1 MTTPSLKLE
10 VEELSGPPPSLSLGG
25 ASSGGS
31 GSSGGGSGLSTP
43 MAGMELLMKGPI
55 GESGNGEKITEQ
67 SAQALTDSLNEFIEP
82 VDNGLSNTKSVSAP
96 TLKIESLDEPVLGT
110 TTKGITIEK
119 AGASGASG
127 SKSGLGESV
136 ANNIKT
142 EKKDGTW
149 DGFKPFSGSGGPAAA
164 GAVPESKPRMTETQ
178 ILAEKFKYIRYLE
191 ALDKKPGIKVSKKY
205 DMKSSLDEMK
215 AEYELIKAECEKKQS
230 MAFQGKMLMAAVT
243 GLEFLNSKFDPFDLK
258 LDGWGEGVHENL
270 TEYDDVFAELHEK
283 YKSKAS
289 VAPEIKLMF
298 MLAGSATMVHMT
310 NTMFKPQLPGMDDI
324 VRHNPELANRLAGAA
339 AQGIVGGGA
348 KQQAPAYSSV
358 LGGLGAGMG
367 AGNASTST
375 PMAMPPPTFTSRP
388 HSDAQ
393 NDVPPPGSTQRAPRA
408 EMKGPD
414 NFDDII
420 ARVKRKN
427 GGNADGSAAV
437 PPPMMASKG
446 VKLDRPMDMNAP
458 TEERSVAMKMPTVL
472 QGLQKAERSPLK
484 RPENRKKSKSE
495 GVGNVLKLDI

>member
-10 VEELSGPPPSLSLGG
+10 VEELGAPPPSISLGG
-25 ASSGGS
+25 NTTGGS
-31 GSSGGGSGLSTP
+31 TGLSTP

-55 GESGNGEKITEQ
+55 GEGGNGEKITEQ
-67 SAQALTDSLNEFIEP
+67 SAQALTDSLNEFIETP
-82 VDNGLSNTKSVSAP
+82 NEGASNVKSVSAP
-96 TLKIESLDEPVLGT
+96 TLKIESLDEPSSGSS
-110 TTKGITIEK
+110 TKGIRIEK
-119 AGASGASG
+119 SSSVGD

-149 DGFKPFSGSGGPAAA
+149 DGFRPFSGSGGPAAA
-164 GAVPESKPRMTETQ
+164 GAVPETKPKMTETQ

-270 TEYDDVFAELHEK
+270 PEYDDVFAELHEK

-324 VRHNPELANRLAGAA
+324 VRHNPDLANRIAGAA
-339 AQGIVGGGA
+339 AQGIVGN
-348 KQQAPAYSSV
+348 QPQRQAPAYSSV
-358 LGGLGAGMG
+358 LNDMA
-367 AGNASTST
+367 AGNASGSA
-375 PMAMPPPTFTSRP
+375 PMAMPPPTFTARP
-388 HSDAQ
+388 HNDTQ
-393 NDVPPPGSTQRAPRA
+393 RDVPPPGSTQRPPRA
-408 EMKGPD
+408 EMKGPE
-414 NFDDII
+414 NFEDII

-427 GGNADGSAAV
+427 AGSDDLSSVA
-437 PPPMMASKG
+437 PPPPAAPRG
-446 VKLDRPMDMNAP
+446 VKLERPVDVNAP
-458 TEERSVAMKMPTVL
+458 PEERSVSLKAPTVL
-472 QGLQKAERSPLK
+472 QGLQKAERSPLR

>member
-10 VEELSGPPPSLSLGG
+10 VEELSGPPPSLSQ
-25 ASSGGS
+25 GGS
-31 GSSGGGSGLSTP
+31 AAGGSTGLSTP
-43 MAGMELLMKGPI
+43 MVGMELLMKGPI
-55 GESGNGEKITEQ
+55 GEGSNGEKITDQ
-67 SAQALTDSLNEFIEP
+67 SAQALTDSLNEFIERP
-82 VDNGLSNTKSVSAP
+82 SGGGANVKSVSAP
-96 TLKIESLDEPVLGT
+96 TLKIESLDEPSDSSS
-110 TTKGITIEK
+110 TKGIRIEK
-119 AGASGASG
+119 SGSASD

-164 GAVPESKPRMTETQ
+164 GAVPEAKPRMTETQ

-243 GLEFLNSKFDPFDLK
+243 GLEFLNNKFDPFDLK

-270 TEYDDVFAELHEK
+270 PEYDDVFAELHEK

-324 VRHNPELANRLAGAA
+324 VRHNPGLANRIAGAA
-339 AQGIVGGGA
+339 AKGIVSDEP
-348 KQQAPAYSSV
+348 QREAPAYSSV
-358 LGGLGAGMG
+358 LRDMA

-375 PMAMPPPTFTSRP
+375 PMAMPPPTFTARP
-388 HSDAQ
+388 HADTLR
-393 NDVPPPGSTQRAPRA
+393 DVPPPGSTQRPPRA
-408 EMKGPD
+408 EMKGPE
-414 NFDDII
+414 NFEDII

-427 GGNADGSAAV
+427 AGSDDLSSVA
-437 PPPMMASKG
+437 PPPPPAPRG
-446 VKLDRPMDMNAP
+446 VKLERPVDVNAP
-458 TEERSVAMKMPTVL
+458 PEERSVSLKAPTVL
-472 QGLQKAERSPLK
+472 QGLQKAERSPLR

>member
-10 VEELSGPPPSLSLGG
+10 VEELRGPPPSLSLGG
-25 ASSGGS
+25 TSSGA
-31 GSSGGGSGLSTP
+31 GSSGGSGLSTP

-55 GESGNGEKITEQ
+55 GEGRNGEKITEQ

-82 VDNGLSNTKSVSAP
+82 VDSGLSNTKSVTAP
-96 TLKIESLDEPVLGT
+96 TLKIESLDEPGVGT
-110 TTKGITIEK
+110 TTKGIRIEK
-119 AGASGASG
+119 SGSG
-127 SKSGLGESV
+127 SSGDSKSGLGESV

-215 AEYELIKAECEKKQS
+215 AEYELIKAECEKNQS
-230 MAFQGKMLMAAVT
+230 KAFQGKMLMAAVT

-258 LDGWGEGVHENL
+258 LEGWGEGVHENL
-270 TEYDDVFAELHEK
+270 PEYDDVFAELHEK

-324 VRHNPELANRLAGAA
+324 VRHNPDLANRLAGAA

-358 LGGLGAGMG
+358 LGGLGGGIG
-367 AGNASTST
+367 AGNASAST

-427 GGNADGSAAV
+427 EGSSNDMSVV
-437 PPPMMASKG
+437 PPPMKTPNG
-446 VKLDRPMDMNAP
+446 VRLDRPVDMNASA
-458 TEERSVAMKMPTVL
+458 EERSVAMKVPTVL

>member
-10 VEELSGPPPSLSLGG
+10 VEELSGPPLTHSLGG
-25 ASSGGS
+25 T
-31 GSSGGGSGLSTP
+31 SSGGGLGLSTP
-43 MAGMELLMKGPI
+43 MVGMELLMKGPI
-55 GESGNGEKITEQ
+55 GASGNGEKITEQ
-67 SAQALTDSLNEFIEP
+67 SAQELTDSLNEFIEP
-82 VDNGLSNTKSVSAP
+82 IDRGSSNTKSVSAP
-96 TLKIESLDEPVLGT
+96 TLKIETLDDSSPNVT
-110 TTKGITIEK
+110 ATKGITIEK
-119 AGASGASG
+119 SG
-127 SKSGLGESV
+127 SNENKSRLGESL

-149 DGFKPFSGSGGPAAA
+149 DGFKPFLNSDGPAAA

-283 YKSKAS
+283 YNSKAS

-324 VRHNPELANRLAGAA
+324 VRHNPDLANRLAGAA
-339 AQGIVGGGA
+339 AQGIVNGGA
-348 KQQAPAYSSV
+348 KHQSPAYSSTIS
-358 LGGLGAGMG
+358 GFD
-367 AGNASTST
+367 NSTNSR

-388 HSDAQ
+388 HNDTF
-393 NDVPPPGSTQRAPRA
+393 NDVPPPGSTQRGPRV
-408 EMKGPD
+408 EMRGPE
-414 NFDDII
+414 NFEDII

-427 GGNADGSAAV
+427 AGNSDNVDS
-437 PPPMMASKG
+437 SKG
-446 VKLDRPMDMNAP
+446 ISLDRPVEMNIDA
-458 TEERSVAMKMPTVL
+458 EERNVAVRIPTVL
-472 QGLQKAERSPLK
+472 QGLQKAERRPLK
-484 RPENRKKSKSE
+484 RPDNRKKSTSE
-495 GVGNVLKLDI
+495 GVGNVLKLDL